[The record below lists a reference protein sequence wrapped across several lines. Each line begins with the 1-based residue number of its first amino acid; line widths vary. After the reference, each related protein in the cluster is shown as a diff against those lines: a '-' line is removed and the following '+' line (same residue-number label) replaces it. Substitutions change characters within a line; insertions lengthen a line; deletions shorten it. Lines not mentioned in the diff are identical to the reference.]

1 MATCRAVSEAVG
13 LAIHHLPP
21 VETGFVVGVVGV
33 VVVVGG
39 VVVVVGGVGVIGCV
53 MIGAGGV
60 SKVGVGIVGVG
71 LTTGIVS
78 NWSVNTESEK
88 SI

>member
-1 MATCRAVSEAVG
+1 MSEAVG

-33 VVVVGG
+33 GVVVMVGG
-39 VVVVVGGVGVIGCV
+39 VVVGVGVVGVIGCV